1 MTTGGGPDP
10 ALMRQLFATM
20 PVGVALFDRSMRLLE
35 WNDAFRR
42 FLEEHKPEMA
52 QKVRPGAA
60 LAEVSPFATDRA
72 EALFKLALAGEVV
85 RRDGV
90 PYEGPAGTTYW
101 DIHLQPLIENGEVAG
116 VVDTIMDATSRVRSA
131 ETLRQREGQ
140 FRRVFEEIND
150 GIILND
156 FETGFVAE
164 ANPAVCRMHG
174 YTHEEFVGI
183 DPLKFI
189 HPDYWD
195 KLAEYQESVRAGK
208 DYHIRAKDVR
218 KDGTA
223 FDVEVMGTA
232 FELEGRKYLLAVV
245 RDISEQVAR
254 EREQEEAQASLEQRV
269 EERTRELGSLLD
281 VSRAVLSTLDLDRL
295 FIRVLEEIGNVIP
308 YGGSSILEVDGG
320 MLEIKAS
327 RNMFDQAVDPAS
339 RGMRFPVTAVPRL
352 WQAMVEGRPALIDD
366 VYGNT
371 PEAAEYRGVAGENLT
386 TIFRF
391 VRAWMAVPLAHGGE
405 VLGVLIISDPSP
417 GSFSPAQ
424 AQLAAAFGNQVAVAI
439 ANARLYRE
447 VERRAREMEGLAGV
461 AAALTFDA
469 PAQETLNV
477 LARRVVDASSAIA
490 CSITLFNERGDYV
503 MAGHHGL
510 PEGFTG
516 AMVQAVEQGA
526 PSVTMA
532 AFRSGQRQVLRQSR
546 TRTLNDSRYA
556 PVHQMLAGARWE
568 TAVITPMVS
577 RGRPQG
583 TLDTY
588 YPDNHDPD
596 ADELQL
602 LGAMASQVA
611 VAVENARLFA
621 ETQRRIREMDA
632 LYRVDE
638 QLHQSLVLDEVLHAL
653 TDAATEVLDADRSA
667 VLIFDE
673 NTRELRVRATSGLS
687 NSQVQALVESLNGLD
702 ATTIEKLDVP
712 RVVPDTARDFPLVQ
726 DVIRAVGLTSVIDVP
741 ITIAGKR
748 FGLFSMGWVQH
759 HDISPDEVRMASAI
773 GQRAAVA
780 IENARLYER
789 AQHAASLEERQR
801 LARELHDSVS
811 QALYGISLGTRTA
824 RTLLERDPARV
835 GEPLEYV
842 SGLAEAG
849 LAELRAL
856 IFELRP
862 ESLEAE
868 GLVAAFEKQFAAMH
882 ARHGIDMVTSL
893 EGEPDLRLDLK
904 EVLYRI
910 GQEAMHNT
918 VKHARATRA
927 WVTLATVDGRVVL
940 EVRDNGV
947 GFDPNGDFPGHLGL
961 RSMAERATSSGG
973 TLTIESEPG
982 AGTTI
987 RISVPAI
994 PGHLPAGVGAPGG

>member
-1 MTTGGGPDP
+1 MKGEPGPDP

-20 PVGVALFDRSMRLLE
+20 PVGVALFDRDMRLRE

-42 FLEEHKPEMA
+42 FLEDNEPSMA
-52 QKVRPGAA
+52 ARVRPGAP
-60 LAEVSPFATDRA
+60 LADVSPFRVERA
-72 EALFKLALAGEVV
+72 EALFRAALAGEPV
-85 RRDGV
+85 RRDAV
-90 PYEGPAGTTYW
+90 PYEGPNGTTHW
-101 DIHLQPLIENGEVAG
+101 DIHLRPLIEDGEVIG
-116 VVDTIMDATSRVRSA
+116 VVDTIMDATFRVRSA

-140 FRRVFEEIND
+140 FKRVFEEIND

-174 YTHEEFVGI
+174 YTHEEFVGM
-183 DPLKFI
+183 DPARFI
-189 HPDYWD
+189 HPDHWQ
-195 KLAEYQESVRAGK
+195 KLADYQESIRAGK

-223 FDVEVMGTA
+223 FDVEVMGTG
-232 FELEGRKYLLAVV
+232 FELDGRKYLLAVV
-245 RDISEQVAR
+245 RDISEQVAMER
-254 EREQEEAQASLEQRV
+254 EREEAHAVLEQRV

-281 VSRAVLSTLDLDRL
+281 VSRAVLSTLDLDQL

-308 YGGSSILEVDGG
+308 YGGSSILEVDGAV
-320 MLEIKAS
+320 LEIKAS
-327 RNMFDQAVDPAS
+327 RNMFDDTVDPAS

-352 WQAMVEGRPALIDD
+352 WQAMMEGRPVVIDD
-366 VYGNT
+366 IYSDT
-371 PEAAEYRGVAGENLT
+371 PEAREYRGVAGENLK

-391 VRAWMAVPLAHGGE
+391 VRTWMAVPLAHGGE
-405 VLGVLIISDPSP
+405 VLGVLIISDPTP
-417 GSFSPAQ
+417 GAFSQSQ
-424 AQLAAAFGNQVAVAI
+424 AHLAAAFGNQVAVAI
-439 ANARLYRE
+439 ANARLYHE

-461 AAALTFDA
+461 ASALTFDT
-469 PAQETLNV
+469 PAQQTLDA
-477 LARRVVDASSAIA
+477 LAARVVQASSAIA
-490 CSITLFNERGDYV
+490 CSVTLFDERGSYV
-503 MAGHHGL
+503 MAGEHGL
-510 PEGFTG
+510 PEGFPG
-516 AMVQAVEQGA
+516 RMVEAINEGA
-526 PSVTMA
+526 PSVTST
-532 AFRSGQRQVLRQSR
+532 AFRSGQRQVLRGSR
-546 TRTLNDSRYA
+546 TRTLADPRYA
-556 PVHQMLAGARWE
+556 LVHDMLATATWE
-568 TAVITPMVS
+568 TVVITPMVS

-583 TLDTY
+583 TLDAY
-588 YPDNHDPD
+588 YHGDHEPD
-596 ADELQL
+596 AEELEL
-602 LGAMASQVA
+602 LTAMANQVA
-611 VAVENARLFA
+611 IAVENARLFA
-621 ETQRRIREMDA
+621 DSQRRIREMDA

-638 QLHQSLVLDEVLHAL
+638 QLHHSLVVDDVLRAL
-653 TDAATEVLDADRSA
+653 TDAAVDVLEADRSA
-667 VLIFDE
+667 ALMFDE
-673 NTRELRVRATSGLS
+673 TTRELRVRATSGLS
-687 NSQVQALVESLNGLD
+687 HGEVQALAASLNGLD
-702 ATTIEKLDVP
+702 TSVIEKLDVP
-712 RVVPDTARDFPLVQ
+712 RVVPDTSRDARLVR
-726 DVIRAVGLTSVIDVP
+726 DVVQAVGVSSVIDVP

-759 HDISPDEVRMASAI
+759 HDITADEVRMAAAI

-824 RTLLERDPARV
+824 RTLLEREPARV

-882 ARHGIDMVTSL
+882 ARHGIEMETHLD
-893 EGEPDLRLDLK
+893 GEPDLRLDLK

-927 WVTLATVDGRVVL
+927 WVTLGTAGGRVTL

-947 GFDPNGDFPGHLGL
+947 GFDPSGEFPGHLGL
-961 RSMAERATSSGG
+961 RSMTERATSSGG

-982 AGTTI
+982 SGTTI

-994 PGHLPAGVGAPGG
+994 PGHLPAGAPASSS

>member
-1 MTTGGGPDP
+1 MTTESGPDP
-10 ALMRQLFATM
+10 ALVRQLFATM
-20 PVGVALFDRSMRLLE
+20 PVGVALFDRGMRLLE

-52 QKVRPGAA
+52 ARVRAGAA

-72 EALFKLALAGEVV
+72 EALFRLALSGEPV
-85 RRDGV
+85 RRDAV
-90 PYEGPAGTTYW
+90 QYEGPAGTTYW
-101 DIHLQPLIENGEVAG
+101 DIHLQPLVEDGEVVG

-174 YTHEEFVGI
+174 YTREEFVGI

-189 HPDYWD
+189 HPDHWEQ
-195 KLAEYQESVRAGK
+195 LAQYQDAVRAGE
-208 DYHIRAKDVR
+208 DCHIRAKDVR
-218 KDGTA
+218 KDGTV

-232 FELEGRKYLLAVV
+232 LELEGRKYLLAVV
-245 RDISEQVAR
+245 RDISDQVAR
-254 EREQEEAQASLEQRV
+254 EREQEEAQALLEQRV

-281 VSRAVLSTLDLDRL
+281 VSRAVLSTLDLDKL

-308 YGGSSILEVDGG
+308 YGGSSILEVDGDV
-320 MLEIKAS
+320 LEIKAS
-327 RNMFDQAVDPAS
+327 RNMFDPMVDPAS

-352 WQAMVEGRPALIDD
+352 WQAMVEGRPVVIDD
-366 VYGNT
+366 IYGET
-371 PEAAEYRGVAGENLT
+371 PEAAEYRGVAGENLR

-391 VRAWMAVPLAHGGE
+391 VRTWMAVPLAHGGE

-417 GSFSPAQ
+417 GAFSQAQ

-477 LARRVVDASSAIA
+477 LARRVVEASSAIA
-490 CSITLFNERGDYV
+490 CSITLFSERGDYV

-510 PEGFTG
+510 PDGFPG
-516 AMVQAVEQGA
+516 AMVAAVERGA

-546 TRTLNDSRYA
+546 TRTLNDPRYA
-556 PVHQMLAGARWE
+556 PVHHMLARVEWE

-583 TLDTY
+583 TLDAY
-588 YPDNHDPD
+588 YPDHHDPD

-602 LGAMASQVA
+602 LSAMASQVA
-611 VAVENARLFA
+611 IAVENARLFA
-621 ETQRRIREMDA
+621 ESQRRIREMDA

-638 QLHQSLVLDEVLHAL
+638 QLHQSLVLDEVLRAL
-653 TDAATEVLDADRSA
+653 TDAAIDVLDADRSA

-687 NSQVQALVESLNGLD
+687 NSQVQALVDSLNGLD

-712 RVVPDTARDFPLVQ
+712 RVVPDTSRDLRMVQ
-726 DVIRAVGLTSVIDVP
+726 DVSRAVGLASVIDVP

-748 FGLFSMGWVQH
+748 FGLFSMGWVDH
-759 HDISPDEVRMASAI
+759 HEINADEVRMASAM

-824 RTLLERDPARV
+824 KTLLERDPARV

-868 GLVAAFEKQFAAMH
+868 GLLAAFDKQFAAMH
-882 ARHGIDMVTSL
+882 ARHGIVMVTSL

-918 VKHARATRA
+918 VKHARATKA
-927 WVTLATVDGRVVL
+927 WVTLRTADGRVTL

-947 GFDPNGDFPGHLGL
+947 GFDPNGEFPGHLGL
-961 RSMAERATSSGG
+961 RSMTERATSSGG
-973 TLTIESEPG
+973 TLTIESAPG
-982 AGTTI
+982 SGTTV

-994 PGHLPAGVGAPGG
+994 PGHLPAGAGGSTA

>member
-1 MTTGGGPDP
+1 MESTPSPDP

-20 PVGVALFDRSMRLLE
+20 PVGVAMFDRDMRLLE

-42 FLEEHKPEMA
+42 FLEANEPEMA
-52 QKVRPGAA
+52 ARVRPGAP
-60 LAEVSPFATDRA
+60 LTDVSPFRTDRA
-72 EALFKLALAGEVV
+72 EALFRDALGGELV
-85 RRDGV
+85 RRDAV
-90 PYEGPAGTTYW
+90 PYEGPNGTTYW
-101 DIHLQPLIENGEVAG
+101 DIDLRPLIEDGQVIG
-116 VVDTIMDATSRVRSA
+116 VVDTIMEATSRVRSA

-140 FRRVFEEIND
+140 FKRVFEEIND

-174 YTHEEFVGI
+174 YTHEEFVGM
-183 DPLKFI
+183 DPSRFI
-189 HPDYWD
+189 HPDYLD
-195 KLAEYQESVRAGK
+195 RLAEYQDSIRAGK
-208 DYHIRAKDVR
+208 DYHVRARDVR
-218 KDGTA
+218 KDGSV
-223 FDVEVMGTA
+223 FDVEVMGTG
-232 FELEGRKYLLAVV
+232 FELDGRKYLLAVV
-245 RDISEQVAR
+245 RDISEQVALEQ
-254 EREQEEAQASLEQRV
+254 EREEAHAVLEQRV
-269 EERTRELGSLLD
+269 EERTRELGGLLD
-281 VSRAVLSTLDLDRL
+281 VSRAVLSTLDLGQL

-308 YGGSSILEVDGG
+308 YGGSSILEVDGE

-327 RNMFDQAVDPAS
+327 RNMFDPNVDPAS

-352 WQAMVEGRPALIDD
+352 WQSMVDGRPVVIPDIYSDL
-366 VYGNT
+366 
-371 PEAAEYRGVAGENLT
+371 PEALEYRGVAGENLK

-391 VRAWMAVPLAHGGE
+391 VRTWMAVPLAHGGE

-417 GSFSPAQ
+417 AAFTQSQ

-461 AAALTFDA
+461 AAALTFDT
-469 PAQETLNV
+469 PAQETLHL
-477 LARRVVDASSAIA
+477 LARRVVQATSAIA
-490 CSITLFNERGDYV
+490 CSVTLFDDRGNYV
-503 MAGHHGL
+503 MAGEHGL
-510 PEGFTG
+510 PPGFVSG
-516 AMVQAVEQGA
+516 MVEAIDRGA
-526 PSVTMA
+526 PSVTSI
-532 AFRSGQRQVLRQSR
+532 AFQTGKRQVLRGSR
-546 TRTLNDSRYA
+546 TRTLNDPRYA
-556 PVHQMLAGARWE
+556 PVHGLLRTATWE

-583 TLDTY
+583 TLDAY
-588 YPDNHDPD
+588 YHGDREPD
-596 ADELQL
+596 AEELQL
-602 LGAMASQVA
+602 LTAMANQVA
-611 VAVENARLFA
+611 IAVENARLFA
-621 ETQRRIREMDA
+621 ESQRRIREMDA

-653 TDAATEVLDADRSA
+653 TDAAVEVVEADRSA
-667 VLIFDE
+667 VLTFDE
-673 NTRELRVRATSGLS
+673 TTRELRVRATSGLS
-687 NSQVQALVESLNGLD
+687 HAELQGLVSSLNGLD
-702 ATTIEKLDVP
+702 TSTIERLEVP
-712 RVVPDTARDFPLVQ
+712 RVVPDTSRDARLVR
-726 DVIRAVGLTSVIDVP
+726 DVVEAVGVSSVIDVP

-759 HDISPDEVRMASAI
+759 HDITPDEVRMAAAI

-824 RTLLERDPARV
+824 KTLLERDPARV

-882 ARHGIDMVTSL
+882 ARHGIDMTTRL
-893 EGEPDLRLDLK
+893 DGEPDLRLDLK

-927 WVTLATVDGRVVL
+927 WVTLTREDGRVTL

-947 GFDPNGDFPGHLGL
+947 GFDPSGEFPGHLGL
-961 RSMAERATSSGG
+961 RSMTERATSSGG
-973 TLTIESEPG
+973 TLSIESEPG
-982 AGTTI
+982 VGTTI

-994 PGHLPAGVGAPGG
+994 PGHLPAGAPATMS